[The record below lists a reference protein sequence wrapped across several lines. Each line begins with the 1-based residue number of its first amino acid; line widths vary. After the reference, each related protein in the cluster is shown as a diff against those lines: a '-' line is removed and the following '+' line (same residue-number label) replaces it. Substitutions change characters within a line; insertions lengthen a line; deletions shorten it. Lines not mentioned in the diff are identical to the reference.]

1 MLRGARRVCY
11 TSSGTREEKIARM
24 AKSVVV
30 AGDLVWHENLVQRLA
45 KDSAHGEAAALIARH
60 SRVGGARRLA
70 SLVQIACADV
80 DAAIAQPQDD
90 ATGSRLYALWTLHE
104 REAGGREPVW
114 RIREVLGAQPADSA
128 ASPAPGAQ
136 AEEPNPDLLVLDDE
150 NLGFRNDP
158 ARWPAALSKG
168 GKPGRIILKTSA
180 PLGEG
185 LLWKTLLGSHADR
198 LDVVVAVSDL
208 RDRGA
213 SISESLS
220 WDRTIEQTVAEFET
234 GTSAGDLA
242 LARRVVVHFGSAGA
256 AIFTRLPPRGNS
268 AGALIDRAGLQRF
281 VYHPGDQET
290 DWENRHPGLTQD
302 HRVILVA
309 SLARHELGPASYPLY
324 IAVGRGLAAM
334 RASRELGGGPAANFA
349 LEAADRAVAGT
360 FHPADGREPAAAYFT
375 AFPHDLLHEPEL
387 KAQSAWESNLLRD
400 AIGSRLD
407 YVLAKG
413 IDICIRGLDAA
424 LLPVP
429 KCRYG
434 HYLTVDRDEIER
446 LNAIRNLI
454 AAYRG
459 NLHEHRPLSFAVFG
473 PPGCGKSFAV
483 KELAA
488 ELFAGELSI
497 FEFNLSEFE
506 RPDDLHQAFHK
517 VRDGSVHGQ
526 VPFVFWDDFDTLNLK
541 WLKVFLAPMQ
551 DAFFRSNGLQFPF
564 GRVVF
569 VFAGGT
575 AATLAEFDRS
585 APDDPRNAEFRNAKG
600 PDFVS
605 RLRGFI
611 DIKGPNPAG
620 AKSADLAH
628 IIRRAIMLRTAV
640 TRLYPQL
647 ADPQT
652 GMLSVNANVIRAFL
666 LAENYLHGA
675 RSLEAIVSMSG
686 LSRAGHF
693 GPAQLPSADLL
704 RLHVSTDFQQH
715 LREAQLELPVIE
727 ALAAACHESFCQE
740 RERQGYKYGAV
751 RDDGAKTHPLLKP
764 YEQLSE
770 SDKERN
776 RETARLTA
784 AKLLSIGYRIVRAAA
799 GKQVGAVSCLPPE
812 QDDELMR
819 QEHDLWLRDHLL
831 QGYEWAEKTQDALR
845 LHRDIVSYDE
855 LTAGERALDAA
866 PIRNILENLVRY
878 GYVLV
883 NDEPA
888 VR

>member
-1 MLRGARRVCY
+1 
-11 TSSGTREEKIARM
+11 M
-24 AKSVVV
+24 AQSVVV
-30 AGDLVWHENLVQRLA
+30 AGDLISHENLVQHLA
-45 KDSAHGEAAALIARH
+45 KDSAHAARPLITTH
-60 SRVGGARRLA
+60 SRLGGARRLA
-70 SLVQIACADV
+70 ALVQIACADV
-80 DAAIAQPQDD
+80 DIAMHEPQDG
-90 ATGSRLYALWTLHE
+90 AGGSRSYALWTLHE
-104 REAGGREPVW
+104 RAAGSRDRVW
-114 RIREVLGAQPADSA
+114 RIRELLGAQPDGAA
-128 ASPAPGAQ
+128 ASPAPGAGAQ
-136 AEEPNPDLLVLDDE
+136 EPNPDLLVLDDQ

-158 ARWPAALSKG
+158 ARWSAALREG
-168 GKPGRIILKTSA
+168 GKPGRIILKTCA

-185 LLWKTLLGSHADR
+185 LLWKKLLGSHADC
-198 LDVVVAVSDL
+198 LDVIVAASDL

-234 GTSAGDLA
+234 GISAGDLA
-242 LARRVVVHFGSAGA
+242 LVRRVVVYLGSAGA
-256 AIFTRLPPRGNS
+256 AVFSRLGARGNS
-268 AGALIDRAGLQRF
+268 TNLIERVRVQRF
-281 VYHPGDQET
+281 LYHPEDQES
-290 DWENRHPGLTQD
+290 DWENRHSGLTQD
-302 HRVILVA
+302 DSAILAAAVV
-309 SLARHELGPASYPLY
+309 RHEIAPASYPLY
-324 IAVGRGLAAM
+324 IGLGRGLAAM
-334 RASRELGGGPAANFA
+334 RASREVGGGPAGDFS
-349 LEAADRAVAGT
+349 LETADSAVAGT
-360 FHPADGREPAAAYFT
+360 FHPADGHEPAAAYFT

-387 KAQSAWESNLLRD
+387 KAQLSSESNLLRD

-413 IDICIRGLDAA
+413 IDICLRGLDAA
-424 LLPVP
+424 LPPVP

-488 ELFAGELSI
+488 ELFAGALSI

-506 RPDDLHQAFHK
+506 RVEDLHQAFHK
-517 VRDGSVHGQ
+517 IRDGSVHGQ
-526 VPFVFWDDFDTLNLK
+526 VPFVFWDEFDTLNLK
-541 WLKVFLAPMQ
+541 WLKEFLAPMQ
-551 DAFFRSNGLQFPF
+551 DAFFRSNGIQFPF

-575 AATLAEFDRS
+575 ASTLAEFEHS

-620 AKSADLAH
+620 AKKSGDLSH
-628 IIRRAIMLRTAV
+628 IIRRAIMLRSAA

-647 ADPQT
+647 ADAQT
-652 GMLSVNANVIRAFL
+652 GTLSISINVIRAFL

-675 RSLEAIVSMSG
+675 RSLEAIVSMSNLG
-686 LSRAGHF
+686 HAAHF
-693 GPAQLPSADLL
+693 GPAELPSSDLL

-751 RDDGAKTHPLLKP
+751 RDDDAKTHPLLKP
-764 YEQLSE
+764 YDQLSE
-770 SDKERN
+770 PDKERN
-776 RETARLTA
+776 RETARLTD
-784 AKLLSIGYRIVRAAA
+784 AKLSAIGYRIVRAAA
-799 GKQVGAVSCLPPE
+799 GKQAPAVTCLPPE
-812 QDDELMR
+812 QEAELMR
-819 QEHDLWLRDHLL
+819 QEHNLWLREHLL

-845 LHRDIVSYDE
+845 LHRDIVSYDQ
-855 LTAGERALDAA
+855 LTAAERALDAS

-878 GYVLV
+878 GYILV
-883 NDEPA
+883 NDAPA
-888 VR
+888 SR